1 MIPRDPEQGLLSGP
15 FFLPT
20 QLSPL
25 QAVAAGLSV
34 DLAGRACAL
43 PRFLPGWWRRPFCPS
58 SSSSCSSWLERSVRS
73 GLGGETPSAGFG
85 AFSSVPSWCPEPPS
99 PSSPPPPL
107 PSPALPLVPG
117 SLRRTHH
124 DGRRRAAPD
133 SVSTR
138 DGGCQ
143 APKGPGI
150 TGRCG
155 REQESGAEA
164 GTLGGPWPGR
174 RGRELHS
181 SSVPFS
187 LERKPSLLPDSHFL
201 GPGACF
207 DLLSLLLHTF
217 PRPGFCIAKAV
228 RPGRAPALSLLL
240 GPWAGPGAV
249 PTGAGPGGGG
259 TWGGTA
265 SPAGP

>member
-174 RGRELHS
+174 RGADANCIPHLS
-181 SSVPFS
+181 PFPWEGNPPFFQTVTS
-187 LERKPSLLPDSHFL
+187 WGLGLVSTFSRSFCTPFL
-201 GPGACF
+201 DQVSA
-207 DLLSLLLHTF
+207 
-217 PRPGFCIAKAV
+217 
-228 RPGRAPALSLLL
+228 
-240 GPWAGPGAV
+240 
-249 PTGAGPGGGG
+249 
-259 TWGGTA
+259 
-265 SPAGP
+265 